1 MPGHNRHGPRVQ
13 ARDLTRSYT
22 ALRLYLDGHTYQ
34 QIADRM
40 GYKSRNGPYAAVQA
54 ALRDVRA
61 HRLHLAGQLV
71 DEQAEPAAAKYRR
84 HLKALDYELG
94 TTAIAYRI
102 TEARKALD
110 DLAAAYGL
118 D

>member
-22 ALRLYLDGHTYQ
+22 ALRLYLEGLTYQ

-40 GYKSRNGPYAAVQA
+40 GYAHRSSAHHAAKT

-61 HRLHLAGQLV
+61 HRLQLAGQLV

-84 HLKALDYELG
+84 HIKALDYEAG
-94 TTAIAYRI
+94 TAAIAYRI
-102 TEARKALD
+102 GEARKALD
-110 DLAAAYGL
+110 DIAAAYGL
-118 D
+118 E